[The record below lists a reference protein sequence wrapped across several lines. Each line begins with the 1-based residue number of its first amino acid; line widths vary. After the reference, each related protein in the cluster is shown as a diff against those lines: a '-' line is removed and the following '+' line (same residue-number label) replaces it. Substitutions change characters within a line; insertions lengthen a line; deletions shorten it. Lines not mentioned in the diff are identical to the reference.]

1 MAYLRP
7 DGKSQVT
14 VEYDANHRP
23 VRVDAVVISTQHAE
37 NVTNEELRGDI

>member
-14 VEYDANHRP
+14 VEYDANQEAGAGGCSG
-23 VRVDAVVISTQHAE
+23 DFNAA
-37 NVTNEELRGDI
+37 RGQRGK